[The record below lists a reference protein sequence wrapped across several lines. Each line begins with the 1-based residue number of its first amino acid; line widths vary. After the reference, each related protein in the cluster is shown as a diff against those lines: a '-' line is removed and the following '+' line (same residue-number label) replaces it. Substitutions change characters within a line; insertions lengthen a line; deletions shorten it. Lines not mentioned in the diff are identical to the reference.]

1 MTNNASPPAI
11 TSSDLAAQIAKLSL
25 DKKADHVLSIEV
37 KDLTSITD
45 HFVISSADTDVQ
57 VKAIADSI
65 RRNTDHKP
73 IRIEGYE
80 QLNWVLL
87 DYIDVIVHIFRTTE
101 RNYYNIEKLWADAP
115 TTEYNDDDFITAQSS
130 AD

>member
-1 MTNNASPPAI
+1 LTNNASPPAI
-11 TSSDLAAQIAKLSL
+11 TSSDLAAQIAKFSL

>member
-1 MTNNASPPAI
+1 MPSSSTPNTV
-11 TSSDLAAQIAKLSL
+11 TSSDLANQISKYALA
-25 DKKADHVLSIEV
+25 KKAENVISINVE
-37 KDLTSITD
+37 KLTSFTD
-45 HFVISSADTDVQ
+45 QFVICSADTDIQ

-65 RRNTDHKP
+65 RRSTDHKP

>member
-1 MTNNASPPAI
+1 MTNSSSSPPI
-11 TSSDLAAQIAKLSL
+11 TSSDLAAQIAQLSL

-45 HFVISSADTDVQ
+45 HFVICSADTDVQ
-57 VKAIADSI
+57 VKAISDSI

-73 IRIEGYE
+73 IRIEGYQ

-101 RNYYNIEKLWADAP
+101 RTYYNIEKLWADAP
-115 TTEYNDDDFITAQSS
+115 IIEYNDDDFITANPS